1 MTCRLRAHRSVSGD
15 LIGEMANFFNFHF
28 PLEGLD
34 VALIRKELNQNSVF
48 ALLQM
53 LQEGGKKVSS
63 ALISNKVNF
72 YVFNGLEERGIISAT
87 ENVVFRALNDTK
99 SVAKNCVP
107 KILRFTELWQCLQNP
122 PEYKPSA
129 EEKALEE
136 SLEKSLSP
144 NQTKPPLKDDPY
156 VQ

>member
-1 MTCRLRAHRSVSGD
+1 MFNPFSNFKVFFG
-15 LIGEMANFFNFHF
+15 NFFGNFLQLGAF
-28 PLEGLD
+28 RGLLKNPLMLFVYGIISKWYITIV
-34 VALIRKELNQNSVF
+34 VAAV
-48 ALLQM
+48 
-53 LQEGGKKVSS
+53 V
-63 ALISNKVNF
+63 VTF
-72 YVFNGLEERGIISAT
+72 YVFKGLEERGIISAT

-107 KILRFTELWQCLQNP
+107 KILSFTELWQCLQNP